1 MSRPSHRERILELGF
16 DLVLQKGYGASSV
29 RDITTAA
36 GVPNGSFT
44 NHFASKEEF
53 AIAILDKFQ
62 HQAEE
67 LASVTL
73 LDRSLSPRQRILA
86 YADAAI
92 AGLRASGVNHGC
104 MAGNF
109 GMEASTSS
117 PAIRA
122 KVAEHFIWMEQ
133 LLSETL
139 SEAYHLEDEL
149 PTQPV
154 SEMASFIV
162 ASMQGATLL
171 AKTKQSM
178 EPINMWRKTLVATL
192 LTPLLERDCA

>member
-1 MSRPSHRERILELGF
+1 
-16 DLVLQKGYGASSV
+16 
-29 RDITTAA
+29 
-36 GVPNGSFT
+36 
-44 NHFASKEEF
+44 
-53 AIAILDKFQ
+53 
-62 HQAEE
+62 
-67 LASVTL
+67 
-73 LDRSLSPRQRILA
+73 
-86 YADAAI
+86 
-92 AGLRASGVNHGC
+92 